1 LDGLKPT
8 IHHGK
13 SYISWTSISIM
24 EVWSM
29 AKCPKCGTEVEKPIK
44 EWEIQPKRK
53 KGPRVRISLFE
64 CPNCKTRFRTAKRV
78 A

>member
-1 LDGLKPT
+1 
-8 IHHGK
+8 
-13 SYISWTSISIM
+13 M